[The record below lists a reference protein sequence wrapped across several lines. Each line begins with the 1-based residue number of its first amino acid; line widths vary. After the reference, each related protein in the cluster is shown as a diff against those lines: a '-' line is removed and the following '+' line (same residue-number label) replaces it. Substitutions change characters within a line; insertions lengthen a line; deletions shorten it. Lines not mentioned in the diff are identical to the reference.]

1 MITTTPEAMLA
12 WGRHTHGSPLYHH
25 LVQVIADDPE
35 LLRVMG
41 RVDHLPQANLVFGA
55 VHFLLM
61 SGRGP
66 ELAAY
71 YPSLT
76 EEPLPLEGSGPI
88 FGDFVRGHEDEI
100 VEIGNTRYTQT
111 NECRRCV
118 ALLPLVMMSP
128 FDRFH
133 LIDIGTSAGL
143 NLGLD
148 RFHYHLGEQEWG
160 PDSPVVLSAESRG
173 AIPRLRDIEIQH
185 RVGLDLNPIDPAD
198 DDARL
203 WLDAL
208 IWPEHTERRARLR
221 AALAL
226 VATMD
231 LEMVAGDA
239 LVTLPGV
246 LAGLPESDPVVV
258 ANSFTLIQF
267 SAEQRDQLDAIAE
280 AARMVRPV
288 FRVSMEAIDKIDD
301 WARLTIDDGSGPRG
315 VGQAH
320 PHGEWIELF

>member
-25 LVQVIADDPE
+25 LVEVIATDPE
-35 LLRVMG
+35 LMRVMG
-41 RVDHLPQANLVFGA
+41 RIGHLPQANLVFGA
-55 VHFLLM
+55 VHFLM
-61 SGRGP
+61 MTGEGP

-71 YPSLT
+71 YPSLV
-76 EEPLPLEGSGPI
+76 EGPLPLEGVGPV
-88 FGDFVRGHEDEI
+88 FRDFVLDHEEEI

-133 LIDIGTSAGL
+133 LIDVGTSAGL
-143 NLGLD
+143 NLGID
-148 RFHYHLGEQEWG
+148 RFHYHLGGQVWG
-160 PDSPVVLSAESRG
+160 PGSTVVLTAESRG
-173 AIPRLRDIEIQH
+173 ATPRLRDIEVQRRI
-185 RVGLDLNPIDPAD
+185 GLDLDPIDPGD
-198 DDARL
+198 GDSRL

-226 VATMD
+226 VETLD

-239 LVTLPGV
+239 LLTLPDV
-246 LAGLPESDPVVV
+246 LADIPKGEPIVV

-267 SAEQRDQLDAIAE
+267 SAEQRDRLDAITQAS
-280 AARMVRPV
+280 RSRRPV
-288 FRVSMEAIDKIDD
+288 FRVSMEAIDKRDD
-301 WARLTIDDGSGPRG
+301 WARLVVDDGSGPVT
-315 VGQAH
+315 VGQA
-320 PHGEWIELF
+320 

>member
-1 MITTTPEAMLA
+1 MRA
-12 WGRHTHGSPLYHH
+12 WGRHTHGSPLYQH
-25 LVQVIADDPE
+25 LVQVIADDSE
-35 LLRVMG
+35 LLRVMS

-55 VHFLLM
+55 VQFLLM
-61 SGRGP
+61 SGSGP
-66 ELAAY
+66 ELAGY

-76 EEPLPLEGSGPI
+76 DEPRPFEGSGPV
-88 FGDFVRGHEDEI
+88 FRDFVLDHEDEI

-118 ALLPLVMMSP
+118 ALLPLVMMSR

-133 LIDIGTSAGL
+133 LVDIGTSAGL

-173 AIPRLRDIEIQH
+173 VIPRIRDIEVQRRI
-185 RVGLDLNPIDPAD
+185 GLDLNPIDPAD

-226 VATMD
+226 VAGID
-231 LEMVAGDA
+231 VEMVPGDA
-239 LVTLPGV
+239 LVTLPDV
-246 LAGLPESDPVVV
+246 LTGLPESDPVVV
-258 ANSFTLIQF
+258 VNSFTLIQF
-267 SAEQRDQLDAIAE
+267 NAEQRERLEAITE
-280 AARMVRPV
+280 AARRERPV
-288 FRVSMEAIDKIDD
+288 FRVSMEAIDKKDD
-301 WARLTIDDGSGPRG
+301 WARLVVDDGSGPET

>member
-1 MITTTPEAMLA
+1 MRA
-12 WGRHTHGSPLYHH
+12 WGRHTHGSPLYQH
-25 LVQVIADDPE
+25 LVELIADDPE

-41 RVDHLPQANLVFGA
+41 RVNHLPQANLIFGA

-66 ELAAY
+66 ELAGY

-76 EEPLPLEGSGPI
+76 HEPLPFERSGPA
-88 FGDFVRGHEDEI
+88 FRDFVLEHEDEI

-148 RFHYHLGEQEWG
+148 RFRYHLGEQKWG
-160 PDSPVVLSAESRG
+160 PESPVVLSAESRG
-173 AIPRLRDIEIQH
+173 VSPQFRSIEIQ
-185 RVGLDLNPIDPAD
+185 RRIGLDLNPIDPAD

-226 VATMD
+226 VASID

-246 LAGLPESDPVVV
+246 LADLPADDPVVV
-258 ANSFTLIQF
+258 TNSFALIQF
-267 SAEQRDQLDAIAE
+267 GEEERDKLDAITEE
-280 AARMVRPV
+280 ARSERRV
-288 FRVSMEAIDKIDD
+288 FRVSMEAIDKKDD
-301 WARLTIDDGSGPRG
+301 WARLVVDDGSGPET

-320 PHGEWIELF
+320 PHGEWIELYQARP